1 MYVCLCHGV
10 TERAIRQAVQTGTSS
25 FEQLQASTGVATCC
39 GACRDYAE
47 TTWQDALAGQASV
60 FQAAAA
66 RLGVSVL

>member
-10 TERAIRQAVQTGTSS
+10 TERAIRQAVQAGTGS
-25 FEQLQASTGVATCC
+25 FDQLQADTGVATCC
-39 GACRDYAE
+39 GACREYAE
-47 TTWQDALAGQASV
+47 QTWQTALAGQAPA